1 MGGKTSAARI
11 SRRAAWMLA
20 ACSAC
25 AGWVSAVAQDPSTG
39 PSTELRTGSGQAWPT
54 RTVQIVVPY
63 TPGTGADILARAFG
77 PKLAERWKVG
87 VVTDNRPGATGN
99 IGAEFVAKAA
109 PDGHTVLFT
118 ATSFGTTPALYQ
130 KLPFDPV
137 KSFAPVALIATSGLA
152 LVVHP
157 QLPVKSVKEFIQLA
171 KRRPGQMLYSSPGN
185 GGPQHLA
192 MELFKL
198 ETGIDIVHV
207 PYKGLS
213 GAMIDLIGGHVQAMI
228 SATQTAH
235 SSVQAGRLR
244 VLAVMSP
251 ERSPAYPDAPT
262 VKELGLAQ
270 VEVET
275 WYGAFAPAGTPAP
288 VVSKI
293 NSELNALLKLP
304 EIRELLAKQGM
315 TPRGGSPERFGSMVR
330 AELVRWDRV
339 VKAAKIRAD

>member
-1 MGGKTSAARI
+1 MN
-11 SRRAAWMLA
+11 
-20 ACSAC
+20 
-25 AGWVSAVAQDPSTG
+25 AVAQDV
-39 PSTELRTGSGQAWPT
+39 AFPT

-63 TPGTGADILARAFG
+63 TPGTGADILSRAFG
-77 PKLAERWKVG
+77 PKLAERWKVS
-87 VVTDNRPGATGN
+87 VVTDNRAGATGN
-99 IGAEFVAKAA
+99 IGAEYVSKAA
-109 PDGHTVLFT
+109 PDGHTMLFT

-130 KLPFDPV
+130 KLSFDPV
-137 KSFAPVALIATSGLA
+137 KSFAPVILIATSGLA

-157 QLPVKSVKEFIQLA
+157 QLPVKSVSEFIQLA
-171 KRRPGQMLYSSPGN
+171 KRRPGQMHYSSPGN

-207 PYKGLS
+207 PYKGLA
-213 GAMIDLIGGHVQAMI
+213 GAITDVMAGHVQAMI

-235 SSVQAGRLR
+235 SAVQSGRLR

-262 VKELGLAQ
+262 VKELGLAS

-275 WYGAFAPAGTPAP
+275 WYGAFAPGGTPAP
-288 VVSKI
+288 VVAKL
-293 NSELNALLKLP
+293 NAELNALLKLAD
-304 EIRELLAKQGM
+304 IRELLAKQGM
-315 TPRGGSPERFGSMVR
+315 TPRGGTPESFGSMVR

-339 VKAAKIRAD
+339 VKAAKIKAD

>member
-1 MGGKTSAARI
+1 MTGKGTTIRW
-11 SRRAAWMLA
+11 RMAWALASLA
-20 ACSAC
+20 AAC
-25 AGWVSAVAQDPSTG
+25 GAGTVSAQD
-39 PSTELRTGSGQAWPT
+39 AAYPT

-63 TPGTGADILARAFG
+63 TPGTGADILARLLG
-77 PKLAERWKVG
+77 PRLAERWKVS

-99 IGAEFVAKAA
+99 IGADFVAKAA
-109 PDGHTVLFT
+109 PDGHTLLFT

-137 KSFAPVALIATSGLA
+137 RSFAPVALIATSGLV

-157 QLPVKSVKEFIQLA
+157 QLPVNSVKEFVQLA
-171 KRRPGQMLYSSPGN
+171 KRRPGQMHYSSPGN

-207 PYKGLS
+207 PYKGLA
-213 GAMIDLIGGHVQAMI
+213 GAITDVMAGHVQAMI

-235 SSVQAGRLR
+235 SAVQSGRLR

-251 ERSPAYPDAPT
+251 ERSTAYPDAPT

-275 WYGAFAPAGTPAP
+275 WYGSFAPAGAPAP
-288 VVSKI
+288 VVAKV
-293 NSELNALLKLP
+293 NADLNALLQQPDVRDALG
-304 EIRELLAKQGM
+304 KQGM
-315 TPRGGSPERFGSMVR
+315 TPRGGTPERFGTMVR
-330 AELVRWDRV
+330 SELTRWDRV
-339 VKAAKIRAD
+339 VKAAKIKAD

>member
-1 MGGKTSAARI
+1 MTSSFTRSRNAWRLAPALTAVAAVCCGGNTSA
-11 SRRAAWMLA
+11 
-20 ACSAC
+20 
-25 AGWVSAVAQDPSTG
+25 QDTAFP
-39 PSTELRTGSGQAWPT
+39 A

-63 TPGTGADILARAFG
+63 TPGTGADILSRLLG
-77 PKLAERWKVG
+77 PKLAERWNVG

-99 IGAEFVAKAA
+99 IGAEFVSKAA
-109 PDGHTVLFT
+109 PDGHTILFT
-118 ATSFGTTPALYQ
+118 ATSFGTTPALYRN
-130 KLPFDPV
+130 LPFDPV
-137 KSFAPVALIATSGLA
+137 KSFAPVMLIATSGLA

-157 QLPVKSVKEFIQLA
+157 QLPAKSVKEFIALA
-171 KRRPGQMLYSSPGN
+171 KRRPGQMHYSSPGN

-207 PYKGLS
+207 PYKGLA
-213 GAMIDLIGGHVQAMI
+213 GAITDVMAGHVQAVI

-235 SSVQAGRLR
+235 SAVQAGRLR

-275 WYGAFAPAGTPAP
+275 WYGAFAPGATPAP
-288 VVSKI
+288 GVARINGEI
-293 NSELNALLKLP
+293 NSLLELPDA
-304 EIRELLAKQGM
+304 RDAMARQGM
-315 TPRGGSPERFGSMVR
+315 TPRGGTPERLGSLVR
-330 AELVRWDRV
+330 AELARWDRV
-339 VKAAKIRAD
+339 VKAANIKAD

>member
-1 MGGKTSAARI
+1 MSDERRVARI
-11 SRRAAWMLA
+11 VRRAASVIA
-20 ACSAC
+20 ACSVC
-25 AGWVSAVAQDPSTG
+25 AGWMSADAQEVAFP
-39 PSTELRTGSGQAWPT
+39 A

-63 TPGTGADILARAFG
+63 TPGTGADILARSLG
-77 PKLAERWKVG
+77 PKLAERWKVA
-87 VVTDNRPGATGN
+87 VVADNRPGATGN
-99 IGAEFVAKAA
+99 IGADYVAKAA
-109 PDGHTVLFT
+109 PDGHTLLFT
-118 ATSFGTTPALYQ
+118 ATSFSTTPALYQ

-137 KSFAPVALIATSGLA
+137 KSFAPVALIGTSGLA
-152 LVVHP
+152 FVVHP
-157 QLPVKSVKEFIQLA
+157 QLPVKSINEFIQLA

-213 GAMIDLIGGHVQAMI
+213 GAMTDLIGGHVQAMI

-251 ERSPAYPDAPT
+251 ERSSAYPDAPT

-275 WYGAFAPAGTPAP
+275 WYGSFAPAGTPAP
-288 VVSKI
+288 VIAKI
-293 NSELNALLKLP
+293 NAELNALLKLP
-304 EIRELLAKQGM
+304 DVRELLAKQGM
-315 TPRGGSPERFGSMVR
+315 TPRGGTPERFGSLVR
-330 AELVRWDRV
+330 AELARWDRV
-339 VKAAKIRAD
+339 VKAAKIKAD